1 MRRDHALIARRIAAG
16 RPERFRALT
25 MFQKFECA
33 DCLKKFSCQKKQNFF
48 LYDLSPG
55 STTTEMLDD
64 QP

>member
-1 MRRDHALIARRIAAG
+1 
-16 RPERFRALT
+16 

-33 DCLKKFSCQKKQNFF
+33 DCLKKFPCQKKQNFF